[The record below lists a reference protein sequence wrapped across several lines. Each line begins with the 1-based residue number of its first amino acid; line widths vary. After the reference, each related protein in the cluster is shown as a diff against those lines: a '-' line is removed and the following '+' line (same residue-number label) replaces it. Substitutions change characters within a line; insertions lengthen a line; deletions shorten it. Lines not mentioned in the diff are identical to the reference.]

1 MELAPE
7 AVAAVLQ
14 AVRQYESLTAG
25 VRQKDVAPGIQ
36 NQLMGHG
43 YNGIFSF
50 PGLEPDI
57 VSALA
62 LPMSGII
69 DYLPSRTSNLVN
81 PVYGIMTGVTAGSGD
96 ERETPCGTPP
106 EPGNM
111 KLCKRILP
119 MGVQSLSTKTL
130 DIRNEGRQR
139 DRSDFLDFNFITN
152 PLYAQGLPAFPQLP
166 FSAGGSDPLR
176 NEGGK
181 MLFEFGVEWIRKF
194 CPLIWTADPAHNNA
208 GGGYS
213 EPYGLSYQIN
223 DGYQDITGQLC
234 PASDSLVRDFGS
246 LDVADNAATFL
257 QELSA
262 MIYYLETNAEDVKL
276 TPVEHA
282 IAMTRDLF
290 WIVTEIW
297 ACAYWTS
304 RCSNFSASQVESID
318 AQSVIKLRDDMRNG
332 QYLLINGKQYQVII
346 DQCIPETALAGGAFT
361 ETIYIVLMRYAGR
374 RPGVYLE
381 YRDYDAP
388 GGPVERARQMSNDK
402 IYATNAGRYL
412 WMWHQSNNGCV
423 KGQAETEWRVI
434 VEAPFLCGRLDNVKF
449 VPRIHSRMWD
459 PAGSFY
465 LDGGRYYQDTDSSY
479 IAPRLVRN

>member
-1 MELAPE
+1 MA
-7 AVAAVLQ
+7 AVVAAF
-14 AVRQYESLTAG
+14 RQYESLTAG
-25 VRQKDVAPGIQ
+25 VRQKDVAPGVQ

-43 YNGIFSF
+43 YNGLFSF

-57 VSALA
+57 INALA
-62 LPMSGII
+62 LPQSGII
-69 DYLPSRTSNLVN
+69 DYLPSLTSNLVN
-81 PVYGIMTGVTAGSGD
+81 PVYGIMTGVTAGWGD

-119 MGVQSLSTKTL
+119 MGTQSLSTKTL
-130 DIRNEGRQR
+130 DIRNEGLQR
-139 DRSDFLDFNFITN
+139 DRSDFLDFNFINN
-152 PLYAQGLPAFPQLP
+152 PLYASGLPAFPQLP

-176 NEGGK
+176 TEGGK

-194 CPLIWTADPAHNNA
+194 CPLIWNANPTNNNA

-213 EPYGLSYQIN
+213 EPYGLDYQIN
-223 DGYQDITGQLC
+223 DGYQDISGVAC
-234 PASDSLVRDFGS
+234 PASDSLVRDFNS
-246 LDVADNAATFL
+246 LDVADNAYAFV
-257 QELSA
+257 QELSS
-262 MIYYLETNAEDVKL
+262 MLYYLESNAADTKL
-276 TPVEHA
+276 TPVTHA
-282 IAMTRDLF
+282 VVMTRDLF
-290 WIVTEIW
+290 WIVSEVW
-297 ACAYWTS
+297 ACAYWTT
-304 RCSNFSASQVESID
+304 RCNSNFLTEGQIATID
-318 AQSVIKLRDDMRNG
+318 AQSVIKLRDEMRNG
-332 QYLLINGKQYQVII
+332 HYLLVNGKQYQVIL
-346 DQCIPETALAGGAFT
+346 DECITETALDGGAFT
-361 ETIYIVLMRYAGR
+361 ETVYIVLMRYSGN

-381 YRDYDAP
+381 YRNYDAP

-449 VPRIHSRMWD
+449 VPHIHTRGWD

-465 LDGGRYYQDTDSSY
+465 LNGGRYYQDTDSSY
-479 IAPRLVRN
+479 IAPRLVRQ